1 MSKTAT
7 NLTLEV
13 VTIGYLRYLVDV
25 GETRSLYSILDTL
38 VLAYVEQYAE
48 DNDLDMD
55 DITKEAIRLY
65 ENSRRP
71 QSAKSEEEQ
80 KLSAKRS
87 LGRLSGKSKN
97 SGMFD
102 DDVNIGSLADDFK

>member
-1 MSKTAT
+1 MSKTTT

-13 VTIGYLRYLVDV
+13 ITVGYLRYLIDV

-48 DNDLDMD
+48 INDLDMD
-55 DITKEAIRLY
+55 DITKDAIRLY

-71 QSAKSEEEQ
+71 QSIKTEEEQ
-80 KLSAKRS
+80 KQMARRS
-87 LGRLSGKSKN
+87 LGKLGGKSKN
-97 SGMFD
+97 NGMFD
-102 DDVNIGSLADDFK
+102 EDVDIDSLADNFK